1 MSDIIT
7 QTSIGGY
14 EIFSGFPSHFL
25 DTKMTCV
32 VFNNKVMLV
41 AYYYPSNKVS
51 FSRIH
56 AVRDNP
62 RAYGGR
68 GSYTESDATGKYTLQ
83 TYLNK
88 YEARD
93 NIMLSMPLTKAEA
106 SQIVPKQI
114 IEYLSKNKKVYL
126 SEYRRKGGN

>member
-1 MSDIIT
+1 MSEIIT

-41 AYYYPSNKVS
+41 AYYYPTKKVS
-51 FSRIH
+51 FHRIY

-88 YEARD
+88 YEVRD
-93 NIMLSMPLTKAEA
+93 IMLSMTLTKAEA

-114 IEYLSKNKKVYL
+114 IEYLSKNKMVYL

>member
-1 MSDIIT
+1 MSEIIT

-14 EIFSGFPSHFL
+14 EIFSGFPTHFL

-41 AYYYPSNKVS
+41 AYYYPSKKVS
-51 FSRIH
+51 FHRIYV
-56 AVRDNP
+56 VRDNP

-88 YEARD
+88 YEVRD
-93 NIMLSMPLTKAEA
+93 IMLSMTLTKAEA
-106 SQIVPKQI
+106 SQIIPKQI
-114 IEYLSKNKKVYL
+114 IEYLSKNKMVYL